1 MLKTRIATALV
12 LITLVM
18 AALFTLPPR
27 AWGVVILAGCCAAA
41 YEWALLS
48 GFTPVGRAVF
58 VLATG
63 VVGVLLLFLPA
74 AGFDQGWRQP
84 FVLSVCG
91 AATVFW
97 VLLAPAWLAGAW
109 SMRSPVTYAIIGW
122 LVLIGTWFALVE
134 LQARSPWL
142 VLATMA
148 VVWLADTAAYFTGRR
163 FGRHKLAPSISPGKT
178 WEGVLGALVA
188 ACIYGLLLLGF
199 APRAGYAQ
207 PLSTAAIALW
217 LLLMLALT
225 TLSVIGDLFESK
237 LKRERG
243 VKDSGSLLPGH
254 GGVLDRI
261 DALLAAMPP
270 AALMVVYLLH

>member
-12 LITLVM
+12 LITLVL
-18 AALFTLPPR
+18 AALFSLPPR
-27 AWGVVILAGCCAAA
+27 AWGVVILAGFCAAA

-48 GFTPVGRAVF
+48 GFSPAGRLGF
-58 VLATG
+58 VLATAAL
-63 VVGVLLLFLPA
+63 GVLLLFLPA
-74 AGFDQGWRQP
+74 AGFQDGWREP
-84 FVLSVCG
+84 VVLGVCG

-109 SMRSPVTYAIIGW
+109 SMGSPVIYALTGW

-142 VLATMA
+142 LLATMA

-188 ACIYGLLLLGF
+188 ACIYGVVLLRF
-199 APRAGYAQ
+199 APSAGYRHT
-207 PLSTAAIALW
+207 LSAAAVALW
-217 LLLMLALT
+217 LLLMLLLT

-270 AALMVVYLLH
+270 AALIVVYLLR